1 MEEVVDF
8 EEKGIFQ
15 DQIEEAKAF
24 IDSQEFK
31 DMIRKAKESRQ
42 RVMESKITHR
52 TKIWLTAPVWREEDY
67 KMKKL
72 ILTLS
77 LIYLFYYLTFK
88 FMWIRKL
95 EF

>member
-52 TKIWLTAPVWREEDY
+52 TKI
-67 KMKKL
+67 
-72 ILTLS
+72 
-77 LIYLFYYLTFK
+77 
-88 FMWIRKL
+88 
-95 EF
+95 